1 MENCLAFWTRPKA
14 YTYIYSVTVAAESL
28 HLTIKPSPT
37 FFRSFFA
44 VARCMRA
51 RAEDRDLRFR
61 PKQLLAA
68 PLPQRVDMME
78 IGRLDDLSIVLL
90 CKKCDRVAGEYDPS
104 EPNERI
110 RKCPNPKCSDTEPW
124 FPSFPDQGPEFL
136 YVKQL
141 KEALQAAIDLVLT
154 IIETRLFLNG

>member
-1 MENCLAFWTRPKA
+1 
-14 YTYIYSVTVAAESL
+14 
-28 HLTIKPSPT
+28 
-37 FFRSFFA
+37 
-44 VARCMRA
+44 
-51 RAEDRDLRFR
+51 
-61 PKQLLAA
+61 
-68 PLPQRVDMME
+68 MME

-141 KEALQAAIDLVLT
+141 KEALQAAIDLATKAQKDDDFPFKMRVEFFGKAAPEL
-154 IIETRLFLNG
+154 R